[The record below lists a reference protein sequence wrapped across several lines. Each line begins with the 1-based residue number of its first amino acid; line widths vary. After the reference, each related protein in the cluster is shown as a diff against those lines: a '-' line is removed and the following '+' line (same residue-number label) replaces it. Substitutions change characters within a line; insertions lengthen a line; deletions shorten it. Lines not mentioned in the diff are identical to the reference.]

1 MLKLIFWIVII
12 YLVFNW
18 LIKPILKVIIVKNL
32 QKMANDINQN
42 HTNQSQSSKNNKKEG
57 SISIDYI
64 PKNNPNPT
72 SNNPNIGDYVDY
84 EEIK

>member
-1 MLKLIFWIVII
+1 MLKLIVWIVII

-18 LIKPILKVIIVKNL
+18 LIKPILRVIIAKNL
-32 QKMANDINQN
+32 QKMANDMHQA
-42 HTNQSQSSKNNKKEG
+42 HSQQSHSAKSNKKEG

-64 PKNNPNPT
+64 PKNP
-72 SNNPNIGDYVDY
+72 SNHSTNKPNIGDYVDY